1 MKKKIGPK
9 ALSSFFKFKK
19 LIYPKKL
26 FKLSL
31 EQYKNLYHI
40 LQKLNENKK

>member
-26 FKLSL
+26 FKQVLIVSGTV
-31 EQYKNLYHI
+31 
-40 LQKLNENKK
+40 